1 LALIVDAG
9 HILTD
14 AASLRLAWRA
24 FRIGRRSADRKRTF
38 RFERLQVLAA
48 FVSGLALF
56 VVAGRVI
63 VEAIDRLSTRYRYRR
78 DQ

>member
-1 LALIVDAG
+1 
-9 HILTD
+9 
-14 AASLRLAWRA
+14 
-24 FRIGRRSADRKRTF
+24 
-38 RFERLQVLAA
+38 VLAA